1 MLLGFHKTPQD
12 FFIWG
17 YFSVNKLTWLL
28 GDSGVVC
35 VCITWRY
42 YQTDTFGKTV
52 MTALH
57 LLLCAP
63 SPKFTRCLLYKAH
76 VSGSLRLQPFQFSH
90 ISFLGVSIRLSPS
103 KCHPSFMVTIQL
115 FISSTGPQKRCS

>member
-1 MLLGFHKTPQD
+1 MLLGFHKAPQD

-17 YFSVNKLTWLL
+17 YFSVNKLTWLP
-28 GDSGVVC
+28 GDSGVVY

-57 LLLCAP
+57 LLL
-63 SPKFTRCLLYKAH
+63 PKFILCLLYKAH
-76 VSGSLRLQPFQFSH
+76 VSGSLCLQPFQFSH
-90 ISFLGVSIRLSPS
+90 SSFLGVSIRLSSS

-115 FISSTGPQKRCS
+115 FISSTGPWRRCS